1 MPVGGVFS
9 TGAEVRVFNNEGKP
23 VASGIVKSVYSD
35 SAYIEYTP
43 TTQAA
48 SIRAGFVVS
57 DGFDTEGIS
66 KAGDKGF
73 ALLQH
78 EEMVRR
84 VDEARVRAEAEARD
98 KEREAIQKEKEA
110 EYDKQMEIKNRVSD
124 TEKSARGRRYGF
136 PSRVHNTSKSFY

>member
-1 MPVGGVFS
+1 M
-9 TGAEVRVFNNEGKP
+9 
-23 VASGIVKSVYSD
+23 ASGIVKSVYSD